1 MKVRYLV
8 KFSKE
13 KDIKFVSHL
22 DLLRTIQR
30 VVRRSQLPVEY
41 SKGFNP
47 HMSTSLAQPL
57 SVGMYSTGEYM
68 DIVLTE
74 EVSESKIIADFNNN
88 APAGVRLLDAAP
100 VKEAGEGKKVPPS
113 MALVDAAKYI
123 ITIKYSS
130 IEKLSEEFS
139 KLFEQSE
146 WNIIKKTKNG
156 EKLINIRGMIRDFS
170 YTIEEDCVR
179 ITALVSSGSR
189 ENLSADLLA
198 QFIKN
203 NTAGIKE
210 DAFVDIMREDMYVQL
225 KDKYVSLCDYVRL

>member
-1 MKVRYLV
+1 MRYLV

-74 EVSESKIIADFNNN
+74 EVTESKIIADFNNS
-88 APAGVRLLDAAP
+88 APAGVRLLDAAL

-130 IEKLSEEFS
+130 TEKLSEELS
-139 KLFEQSE
+139 NLLEQSE
-146 WNIIKKTKNG
+146 WNIMKKTKSG
-156 EKLINIRGMIRDFS
+156 EKLVNIRGMIRDFS
-170 YTIEEDCVR
+170 CTIENGSVR